1 MEQIIKEIEEYIASG
16 MYQYEG
22 IGLTKEQLE
31 TIVDTY
37 KNYKNIND
45 TLNEQVKYIKI
56 VSELA
61 EFLTKAITIDYQ
73 KKRHLANED
82 MDKGAAIAYQ
92 DIYNHL
98 SEIMND
104 EPREDSTN

>member
-22 IGLTKEQLE
+22 MGLTKEQLE

-56 VSELA
+56 VEDIKESLSKVLFTREVSD
-61 EFLTKAITIDYQ
+61 IG
-73 KKRHLANED
+73 LANED
-82 MDKGAAIAYQ
+82 MNKGAIIAYQ
-92 DIYNHL
+92 DVYNRIVELEH
-98 SEIMND
+98 D
-104 EPREDSTN
+104 ESREDSTN

>member
-1 MEQIIKEIEEYIASG
+1 MEQIIKEIEEYISSG

-73 KKRHLANED
+73 KERHLANED

-104 EPREDSTN
+104 EPREDNIS

>member
-31 TIVDTY
+31 TIVGTY

-73 KKRHLANED
+73 KERHLANED

-92 DIYNHL
+92 DVYNYL

-104 EPREDSTN
+104 